1 MKKIIAIALVIL
13 SVLALASCGETA
25 PAANRLEK
33 TAGDIAKTLPEK
45 IDLTD
50 LDCLTNETDALGVLE
65 FIYGVTEENSEKID
79 SYFITNTH
87 RSTDARAVAV
97 IFFKEG
103 TDAAVIEDV
112 KGQIQ
117 SVFIQNL
124 VNYTANYDPEQSKIA
139 SAASFKLYD
148 NALVMAS
155 YDTEGN
161 TAVFEAVEK

>member
-1 MKKIIAIALVIL
+1 MRSSLQVFA
-13 SVLALASCGETA
+13 
-25 PAANRLEK
+25 
-33 TAGDIAKTLPEK
+33 
-45 IDLTD
+45 
-50 LDCLTNETDALGVLE
+50 
-65 FIYGVTEENSEKID
+65 
-79 SYFITNTH
+79 
-87 RSTDARAVAV
+87 STDA
-97 IFFKEG
+97 
-103 TDAAVIEDV
+103 AAIEDV